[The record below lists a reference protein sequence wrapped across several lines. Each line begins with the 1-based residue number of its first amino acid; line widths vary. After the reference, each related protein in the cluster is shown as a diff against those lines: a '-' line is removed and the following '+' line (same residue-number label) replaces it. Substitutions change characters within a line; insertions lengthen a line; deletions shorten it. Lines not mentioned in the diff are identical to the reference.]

1 MKKNLFFYVLMGS
14 WGWVVQGSTIVS
26 QIPNLNVSVVDNFEQ
41 QNEIYNRIGVT
52 DEEYLLMELL
62 LHCMNLRTPIEK
74 KETEKDIKI
83 WFKNQLDTLLQLQ
96 DPAEYEV
103 YKKALIEEV
112 EWYGVIYSDLPVIRL
127 LKGTIDYL

>member
-74 KETEKDIKI
+74 KETNIDGNKVYYSDELPDHIAYKIESTESTCKDINDTFIELITGKCFKQKI
-83 WFKNQLDTLLQLQ
+83 
-96 DPAEYEV
+96 
-103 YKKALIEEV
+103 
-112 EWYGVIYSDLPVIRL
+112 
-127 LKGTIDYL
+127 